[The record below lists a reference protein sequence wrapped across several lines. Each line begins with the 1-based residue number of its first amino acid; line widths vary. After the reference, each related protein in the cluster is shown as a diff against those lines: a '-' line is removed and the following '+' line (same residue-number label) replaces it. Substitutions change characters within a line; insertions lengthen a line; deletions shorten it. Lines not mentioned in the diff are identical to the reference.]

1 MINTQNKEFKM
12 TEKDQEQ
19 EENRVILTLRQ
30 LGTLPDTLTYEVIE
44 TSCARF
50 ACKEV
55 FSRRKAIKL
64 CDEHDVTV
72 VFEEKD
78 QKISGFN
85 S

>member
-1 MINTQNKEFKM
+1 M
-12 TEKDQEQ
+12 TEKEK
-19 EENRVILTLRQ
+19 EIEKTVLTLRQ

-64 CDEHDVTV
+64 CDEHDVTI

>member
-1 MINTQNKEFKM
+1 M
-12 TEKDQEQ
+12 TEKEK
-19 EENRVILTLRQ
+19 EIEKTVLTLRQ

-64 CDEHDVTV
+64 CDEHDVTI

-85 S
+85 Y

>member
-12 TEKDQEQ
+12 TEKEK
-19 EENRVILTLRQ
+19 EIEKTVLTLRQ

-64 CDEHDVTV
+64 CDEHDVTI